1 MNVTCTWE
9 FALIS
14 NDEAADIPADL
25 DRVMIELLSLE
36 SCTETLTDSAI
47 GLDLAEMSAEISVS
61 VEAESPEA
69 AIALAMSSIRTAIH
83 AAGGSTAGWLSV
95 SEVVG
100 AGIVFE
106 PRQLTAV

>member
-14 NDEAADIPADL
+14 NDKAADISGNL
-25 DRVMIELLSLE
+25 DRVMSELLSLE
-36 SCTETLTDSAI
+36 ACTSALTDGAI
-47 GLDLAEMSAEISVS
+47 GLDLAAMSAEISVS

-69 AIALAMSSIRTAIH
+69 AIALAMGSIRTAIH
-83 AAGGSTAGWLSV
+83 AAGGSTTGWPSV
-95 SEVVG
+95 SEVVST
-100 AGIVFE
+100 GIVFE